1 MFRFCSTST
10 WILWG
15 ELVLH
20 CDASSVSVGA
30 ALLRP
35 APDRKL
41 QPAAYKSW
49 VQNNRDQNNSHIERE
64 SSAIVFNVTKCRQN
78 PLGRHFIR
86 LTDHK
91 PLITLLGAHK
101 PVPQLAAERIKRW
114 AMLLAAYEYTT
125 EFISGNHNMYADFPS
140 KKPIKTWCPTEE
152 QVSVN
157 VMFIEGDQF
166 VNTLVV
172 ALETKRYPVLSK
184 SVVINLEGLA
194 R

>member
-1 MFRFCSTST
+1 M
-10 WILWG
+10 
-15 ELVLH
+15 
-20 CDASSVSVGA
+20 SVGA

-140 KKPIKTWCPTEE
+140 KKPIKTWCPTKE